1 MRPVPRPVDETER
14 GAVVDDLL
22 LESDPDMESAFERVS
37 RMVTTQLHV
46 PMSAFSVLYR
56 GRQCFRWSHGLD
68 VDWNSGKTSF
78 CTHAIQQDDVF
89 VVPDARRH
97 KDFHDDPLVI
107 GGPRVAFYA
116 GASVRTVNRRKI
128 GVLTALDNR
137 PRRFTT
143 GMRQALLDLRD
154 ILEALIELRTLSV
167 LDHLTRL
174 YNRRH
179 FDAVIDRE
187 WHRACR
193 LSLPVALLTIDIDY
207 FKRFNDSYGH
217 QAGDECLRKVA
228 ETLKTECKRSGD
240 IPFRTGGEEFAVL
253 LTVTDGKQGAV
264 EFADRLRQAIRDLAI
279 PHKHSPS
286 GIVTIT
292 IGLASANSFPTDGS
306 GFERF
311 VRCSDEALYA
321 AKHQGRD
328 RVLAKSFGVNTGCI
342 PAEFDS
348 PPVSSGAR

>member
-1 MRPVPRPVDETER
+1 MQSVPRPAEEIQR
-14 GAVVDDLL
+14 PAAVDDLL
-22 LESDPDMESAFERVS
+22 LESDPDMESAFERVT

-46 PMSAFSVLYR
+46 PMSVFSVFDR
-56 GRQCFRWSHGLD
+56 TRQYFRWSHGID
-68 VDWNSGKTSF
+68 VDGIPGKSSF
-78 CTHAIQQDDVF
+78 CTHAILQDDVF

-97 KDFHDDPLVI
+97 KDFHDDPLVT
-107 GGPRVAFYA
+107 GPPWVAFYA
-116 GASVRTVNRRKI
+116 GVPVRTGKRRKI
-128 GVLTALDNR
+128 GALCALDNR
-137 PRRFTT
+137 PRRFTA

-154 ILEALIELRTLSV
+154 ILESLIELRTLTV

-179 FDAVIDRE
+179 FDAMIDRE

-193 LSLPVALLTIDIDY
+193 LSLPVALLTIDIDH
-207 FKRFNDSYGH
+207 FKAFNDAYGH

-253 LTVTDGKQGAV
+253 LTVTDGRQGAV
-264 EFADRLRQAIRDLAI
+264 EFADRLRQAVRDLAI
-279 PHKHSPS
+279 PHKHSPA
-286 GIVTIT
+286 GIVTIC
-292 IGLASANSFPTDGS
+292 IGVASTHSFPTDGR

-321 AKHQGRD
+321 AKRQGRD
-328 RVLAKSFGVNTGCI
+328 RVLARSFGVHTGCI
-342 PAEFDS
+342 PAESDRPS
-348 PPVSSGAR
+348 APSGPR